1 MRENPSQAF
10 AALHIARILILS
22 YFAALATGLIEGA
35 ELSRLAAPFLSEP
48 DATYLMGGV
57 VVGLALLVLF
67 GVFRRPA
74 ALILSLVLFFA
85 SYMTMF
91 ATGDLTGFWRDLAL
105 IGGLLMSAGVG
116 QGWAV
121 ERQADELNA
130 DETDADVMHPHVQ
143 KIVSEPQ
150 MLPEAP
156 KRRTI
161 SRFREDLN
169 LAREA

>member
-1 MRENPSQAF
+1 MQDRLNNANLAS
-10 AALHIARILILS
+10 HITRILILS
-22 YFAALATGLIEGA
+22 YFVALALGLIQGA
-35 ELSRLAAPFLSEP
+35 EIQRLTAPFLPAPMAQYSI
-48 DATYLMGGV
+48 GIV
-57 VVGLALLVLF
+57 VILLAFMVLVGI
-67 GVFRRPA
+67 FRRPA
-74 ALILSLVLFFA
+74 ALVLSLVLFFS

-91 ATGDLTGFWRDLAL
+91 ATNDLTGFWRDLAL

-121 ERQADELNA
+121 MRRPEL
-130 DETDADVMHPHVQ
+130 DVDDQSPAHPHVQ

-150 MLPEAP
+150 MVSETP

-169 LAREA
+169 LAREV